1 MGFSQ
6 QNPNKLEEIISI
18 YLFDI
23 NRFNYNSNHQNII
36 LFPGHFLLLKDDVFN
51 FDDAVEI

>member
-36 LFPGHFLLLKDDVFN
+36 LFPGHFLVLKDDVFN
-51 FDDAVEI
+51 FDHAVEI